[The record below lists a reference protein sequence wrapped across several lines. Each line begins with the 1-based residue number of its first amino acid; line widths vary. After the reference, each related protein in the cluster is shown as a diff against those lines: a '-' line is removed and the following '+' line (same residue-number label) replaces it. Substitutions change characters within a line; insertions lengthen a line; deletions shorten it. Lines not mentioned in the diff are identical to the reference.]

1 MTRIDKV
8 SGRDEKFEQ
17 NAAELLREMRQES
30 KDMSTLINGLTEK
43 MQGLSAPADAP
54 ADQTLEDIRNLMT
67 SLDGRV
73 KTVSETLTRLSE
85 EA

>member
-1 MTRIDKV
+1 
-8 SGRDEKFEQ
+8 
-17 NAAELLREMRQES
+17 
-30 KDMSTLINGLTEK
+30 MSALISGLTEK